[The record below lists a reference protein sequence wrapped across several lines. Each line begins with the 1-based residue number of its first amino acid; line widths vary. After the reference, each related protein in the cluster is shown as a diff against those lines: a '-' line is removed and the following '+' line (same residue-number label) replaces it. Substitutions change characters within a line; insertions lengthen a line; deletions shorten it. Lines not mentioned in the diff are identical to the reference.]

1 MDSQET
7 AVVPQ
12 RRPSWT
18 GALGAKIQRILS
30 TGPGDERLPEEED
43 KLGEEV
49 DVSSLRKWPRRGR
62 EMVVG
67 ERKEGE

>member
-1 MDSQET
+1 M
-7 AVVPQ
+7 VPQ
-12 RRPSWT
+12 RRSSWT

-30 TGPGDERLPEEED
+30 TGPGEEKLAEEED